1 MTDDEKRAQMI
12 QRDDA
17 IKAYYLEGHTVR
29 ECASHFRLNR
39 SRIYQLLCKAGVD
52 TTRPSKS
59 KRNKFLGVNVSEET
73 KDALKAKADEQ
84 GTSVSRFAS
93 DALDAAVA
101 K

>member
-1 MTDDEKRAQMI
+1 MTDDEKQAQRV
-12 QRDDA
+12 QRDAA

-29 ECASHFRLNR
+29 ECASHFQLNR
-39 SRIYQLLCKAGVD
+39 SRIYQFLCKEGV
-52 TTRPSKS
+52 TRPPQKGR
-59 KRNKFLGVNVSEET
+59 RNKFLGVNVSEET